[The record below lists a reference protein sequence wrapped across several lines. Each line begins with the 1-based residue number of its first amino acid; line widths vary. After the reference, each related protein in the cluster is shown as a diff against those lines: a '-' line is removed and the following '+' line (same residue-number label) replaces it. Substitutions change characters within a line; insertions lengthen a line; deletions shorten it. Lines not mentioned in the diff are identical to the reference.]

1 VIAKAILKDKL
12 MEKKSQLYVLV
23 KAKELT
29 NYLITV
35 TEKSPKKFRFTLVN
49 RLQNYT
55 INIVKS
61 IFMAH
66 NLSERLH
73 Q

>member
-1 VIAKAILKDKL
+1 

-61 IFMAH
+61 IFMAD

-73 Q
+73 H

>member
-61 IFMAH
+61 IFMAD